1 MSSLNIECP
10 FHKNRLEM
18 GGHCNDCDY
27 YIQNYS
33 ENSFKFNKTKED
45 RDIYKSYENAYG
57 QLSEDDLKNAIY
69 AEEYQFDL
77 AFETHNTLGS
87 VRGLDVAELGVGRGF
102 LQKSFLLET
111 PKSLHALDIAEEYV
125 RNASRIFS
133 DSDNGSVKFSTS
145 VGNVE
150 FMPFVESFDLVVAT
164 DILEHVLNLG
174 NALVR
179 ISRSLKNGGRF
190 VCRVPYKEKLGQ
202 YSVYNDQR
210 YEFAHLRFFDEKLLQ
225 LQLEEVGLRTI
236 SVRRN
241 GFQPGR
247 FNQLVPSFL
256 RKNLAKVFSLFRVYG
271 LNWYDFNRKSR
282 SFPIKFFRLL
292 HQPME
297 LLIISKK
304 I

>member
-1 MSSLNIECP
+1 M
-10 FHKNRLEM
+10 
-18 GGHCNDCDY
+18 
-27 YIQNYS
+27 
-33 ENSFKFNKTKED
+33 
-45 RDIYKSYENAYG
+45 
-57 QLSEDDLKNAIY
+57 
-69 AEEYQFDL
+69 
-77 AFETHNTLGS
+77 
-87 VRGLDVAELGVGRGF
+87 
-102 LQKSFLLET
+102 
-111 PKSLHALDIAEEYV
+111 HALDIAEEYV

-202 YSVYNDQR
+202 YSTYNNQR

-225 LQLEEVGLRTI
+225 LQLEEVGLKTI

-241 GFQPGR
+241 GFQ
-247 FNQLVPSFL
+247 QVDLIS
-256 RKNLAKVFSLFRVYG
+256 S
-271 LNWYDFNRKSR
+271 S
-282 SFPIKFFRLL
+282 KFF
-292 HQPME
+292 
-297 LLIISKK
+297 K
-304 I
+304 

>member
-1 MSSLNIECP
+1 MSSLKTECP
-10 FHKNRLEM
+10 FHKNRLEI

-27 YIQNYS
+27 YIQNIS
-33 ENSFKFNKTKED
+33 ENSFKFSKTEEG
-45 RDIYKSYENAYG
+45 RDIYKSYENAYE
-57 QLSEDDLKNAIY
+57 QLSEDDLKNAVY

-77 AFETHNTLGS
+77 AFETHNALGS

-102 LQKSFLLET
+102 LQKSFLSET

-125 RNASRIFS
+125 RNALKIFN
-133 DSDNGSVKFSTS
+133 DSNNGTTKFSIS

-179 ISRSLKNGGRF
+179 ISRSLKNGGMF

-202 YSVYNDQR
+202 YSVYNNQR
-210 YEFAHLRFFDEKLLQ
+210 YEFAHLRFFDERLLQ
-225 LQLEEVGLRTI
+225 LQLEEVGLKTI

-247 FNQLVPSFL
+247 FNQAVPIFL
-256 RKNLAKVFSLFRVYG
+256 RKNMARAFSLFRVYG
-271 LNWYDFNRKSR
+271 VNWYEFNRKSK
-282 SFPIKFFRLL
+282 SFPMKLFRLL

-304 I
+304 A